1 MEGYE
6 GKEKVAN
13 LFHSFHRTFH
23 PPKRVVKRVISSIII
38 IYICLHTKQSYEGS
52 RRFIYTFDTLSFD
65 IRQRKRRGLEDMRR
79 KEILVEYRTG

>member
-1 MEGYE
+1 MIIGWKGLVERWNYSLIE
-6 GKEKVAN
+6 VESASLLCCKVAN

-23 PPKRVVKRVISSIII
+23 PPKRDVKRVISSIII

-65 IRQRKRRGLEDMRR
+65 IR
-79 KEILVEYRTG
+79 